1 MNIEFSYESVRARH
15 RHYGDPRYSSSSYW
29 DGTKEWADWESKS
42 LGTSLL
48 RASFFTAP
56 LIFGQIFPRL
66 STFTATHS
74 VGTRDIRRLDTSK
87 RELDALYLPIRSLI
101 VPPSLFDY
109 LATARLCF
117 LQPYVF
123 PTSHEQSGSQE
134 EGTSRGVTIILCD
147 LPFALICIC

>member
-1 MNIEFSYESVRARH
+1 MKVFMQDTRMWTLATVPPQTATEKVEKNKQTE
-15 RHYGDPRYSSSSYW
+15 
-29 DGTKEWADWESKS
+29 TKENKS

-48 RASFFTAP
+48 GASFFTAP

-87 RELDALYLPIRSLI
+87 REWDTLYLPIRSLI

-123 PTSHEQSGSQE
+123 PTSHEQSRSQE
-134 EGTSRGVTIILCD
+134 EGTSRGVITIMCD
-147 LPFALICIC
+147 LPFALIIIC

>member
-1 MNIEFSYESVRARH
+1 MYLSVSKCEYSVMKECMQDTNIMRTLSIVPPTEMVQSNQQ
-15 RHYGDPRYSSSSYW
+15 
-29 DGTKEWADWESKS
+29 TESKDKS
-42 LGTSLL
+42 KRLVTSLLLGTS
-48 RASFFTAP
+48 FFTVP

-87 RELDALYLPIRSLI
+87 REWDTLYLPIRSLI

-123 PTSHEQSGSQE
+123 PTSHEQSG
-134 EGTSRGVTIILCD
+134 
-147 LPFALICIC
+147 